1 MSSDAIDEVEYF
13 FKNPRLRTVSMCKY
27 AFSMS
32 CQGKVAMLEYLD
44 FGSESAREH
53 IEKYSYHI
61 LSNMIQE
68 GSEKFAAKM
77 VETGLVSNDIL
88 QKMLPKA
95 ENAEMFTLKAYILN
109 QLNLSGV
116 SEEKVLYAI

>member
-95 ENAEMFTLKAYILN
+95 ENAEMFTLKAYIVN
-109 QLNLSGV
+109 YS
-116 SEEKVLYAI
+116 AIKLPSI